1 MKTYKIHDSMRLSI
15 AAIRDKLQS
24 LMDADQEF
32 DVLSAEDKRRYAR
45 LLDTADRLTYAAMY
59 QETDGRTLK
68 DISRFISENA
78 YVASGSVWAL
88 A

>member
-32 DVLSAEDKRRYAR
+32 DVLSAEDRR
-45 LLDTADRLTYAAMY
+45 
-59 QETDGRTLK
+59 
-68 DISRFISENA
+68 
-78 YVASGSVWAL
+78 W
-88 A
+88 